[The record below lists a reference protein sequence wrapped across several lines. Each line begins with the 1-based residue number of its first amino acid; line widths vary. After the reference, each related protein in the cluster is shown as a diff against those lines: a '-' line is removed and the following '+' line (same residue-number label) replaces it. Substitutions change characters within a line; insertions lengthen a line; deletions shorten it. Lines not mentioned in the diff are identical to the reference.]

1 MAGADTLMKMM
12 ATYKLIGDQK
22 ENLKKG
28 KDKVAGALGMG
39 GATARADRLR
49 GKIKKKADDKKR
61 KEDKIAAT
69 ARDEAF
75 LRMHS
80 DGWQSVMDS
89 IRGFEQGAT
98 EAEETAATDTNDKMV
113 SDAEKS
119 QKKRP
124 KTGGRQKGTK
134 NKAKMDSADE
144 GSPTATEGEDSP
156 LSSVVTTSG
165 LSVTSP
171 AIEELLEIERAELA
185 IDERREDREIKADRR
200 ALEDRRDKK
209 GGGMLAMAGKPTMNK
224 KAGAG
229 FLSTIGQSLLS
240 LGKKFLIPIA
250 TTAASLFGLK
260 KFLKAADNA
269 DDLAKIATKIDDVAK
284 GTKGLAQAGS
294 KMHLAD
300 DALKG
305 VAKTS
310 QLINHT
316 DDIAKVGTKVDDGL
330 KGVAKTSQL
339 VNYTDDIARVGT
351 KVDDGLKGVA
361 KTSQLINYAD
371 DIAKVGTKIDDGLKA
386 GVKATNLVNYTDDI
400 ARVGTKIDDGLK
412 AGVKATNLINYTD
425 DIAKVGTKIDDGLK
439 AGVKATNLVN
449 YAGKF
454 TVLGGK
460 IDKMD
465 SVVQGIS
472 KTVSGSASAL
482 KALSASDEAAK
493 LLKSSSQVVDSIP
506 GGSVSKVIATGA
518 DATADAARIAAKNA
532 DDLAKGLTVAGK
544 TSGKLLSRFSK
555 MLAPLDIVNK
565 MGQGQ
570 GFFESIAN
578 MGVELGAMAVG
589 GLDAVAEY
597 QQKGLAY
604 ASGGFMTDSGNGLLG
619 NKDSEGFIGEGKWGD
634 KSRALE
640 TGDAL
645 GNKDKW
651 QTSYLEQGINK
662 AVSGITGTEQTAN
675 AKVYTEEQKKLAFA
689 AEDTGA
695 VDIGFGQGDID
706 DLEALTLLDP
716 KSLQAL
722 LAYEVFS
729 DKDQKMIESI
739 MNAKNSGQSVKYN
752 DNGWFGKEG
761 VDFGPASPTSNLDEV
776 QGETNYVKDFDK
788 ITADKKLQDDTAEAM
803 LNEGSIYTHDTHLEK
818 IFNGEGDKDSIFN
831 GKKGIS
837 YTVQRV
843 TSPSMKPGA
852 PGEAKDLK
860 GADTSIN
867 AQQLESALVTE
878 GMRGDKNAN
887 RAASQMTNV
896 VNQPN
901 NSVTNTNVHQ
911 AGSTAH
917 APQTPAGIGHMG
929 VGSRG

>member
-98 EAEETAATDTNDKMV
+98 EAEETAATDTNDKMKAD
-113 SDAEKS
+113 SFEG
-119 QKKRP
+119 KKRP

-339 VNYTDDIARVGT
+339 I
-351 KVDDGLKGVA
+351 
-361 KTSQLINYAD
+361 
-371 DIAKVGTKIDDGLKA
+371 
-386 GVKATNLVNYTDDI
+386 NYTDDI

>member
-98 EAEETAATDTNDKMV
+98 EAEETAATDTNDKMKAD
-113 SDAEKS
+113 SFEG
-119 QKKRP
+119 KKRP

-371 DIAKVGTKIDDGLKA
+371 DIAK
-386 GVKATNLVNYTDDI
+386 
-400 ARVGTKIDDGLK
+400 VGTKIDDGLK